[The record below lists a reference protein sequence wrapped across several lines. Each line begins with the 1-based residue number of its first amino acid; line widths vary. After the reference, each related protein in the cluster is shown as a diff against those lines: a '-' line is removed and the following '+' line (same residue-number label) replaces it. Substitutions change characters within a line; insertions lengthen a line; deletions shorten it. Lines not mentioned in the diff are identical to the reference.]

1 MKAVCVKVCGV
12 VEAEAG
18 KALLEANGIR
28 VEIVPYSEGALSAV
42 AGGVGDLGLLVGEAD
57 ARAALELLGEV
68 ESLEDPY
75 ALPLSLGQL
84 KRLVKNEW
92 KLGKSQPQLVEM
104 LVQRGWEETAARQF
118 VAKEVQL
125 LSTVKPLSSTE
136 RAEQAQAHL
145 RQMGRGLLQIGAGI
159 VLTVGSR
166 LLASQGGAG
175 ISLIFWGLVLW
186 GVIDFWIGLS
196 GWWKNRD

>member
-18 KALLEANGIR
+18 KALLETNGIR

-75 ALPLSLGQL
+75 ALP
-84 KRLVKNEW
+84 
-92 KLGKSQPQLVEM
+92 
-104 LVQRGWEETAARQF
+104 
-118 VAKEVQL
+118 
-125 LSTVKPLSSTE
+125 
-136 RAEQAQAHL
+136 H
-145 RQMGRGLLQIGAGI
+145 
-159 VLTVGSR
+159 
-166 LLASQGGAG
+166 
-175 ISLIFWGLVLW
+175 
-186 GVIDFWIGLS
+186 
-196 GWWKNRD
+196 